1 MRPSQLAGILRL
13 HTGSHGR
20 HCTNPEELSD
30 DNDHHHPGDSRHRLR
45 SRRRFAP
52 RGGRRRADLRNR
64 RPRAHRHGHG
74 VPDRRQRRG
83 AAGRSASIRRTSPS
97 PPGSAASGTS
107 SRCLRPRTSPRR
119 SRSSIGA
126 RSRSGSRSSCRE
138 RPWRSSWRRA
148 SGSRSMAATR
158 PRRASSAACRQP
170 SRLPSSHRSPSSAAS
185 PTRVHGDPYPIDR
198 TRLHRKRG
206 SREVLTDTSD
216 SPSHD
221 YPVL

>member
-64 RPRAHRHGHG
+64 RPRADRHGHG
-74 VPDRRQRRG
+74 VPDRRQRRR
-83 AAGRSASIRRTSPS
+83 AAGAPRRSGRPRLRL
-97 PPGSAASGTS
+97 PPGRRLVSSSSAP
-107 SRCLRPRTSPRR
+107 RPQTSPRR
-119 SRSSIGA
+119 SRSSIGV
-126 RSRSGSRSSCRE
+126 RWRSGSRSSCRE
-138 RPWRSSWRRA
+138 RPLRSSWRRA